1 MAHASAACLH
11 LRDQETAT
19 TFVLEDGV
27 SLVAKPTQADRT
39 PPLMRQP
46 ARYGMAAAVVVTW
59 VCRTW
64 L

>member
-11 LRDQETAT
+11 LRDQETAI
-19 TFVLEDGV
+19 TFVLEDGIP
-27 SLVAKPTQADRT
+27 LVAMPTQADRT

-46 ARYGMAAAVVVTW
+46 ARYGMAVVVVTW